1 MNRSLVLLASLV
13 MVTLVFAGCSAA
25 APTAPAAAESAPP
38 AESAPA
44 AQTASDATSSDAA
57 SAESA
62 SSEATSS
69 ESAASSDF
77 VTATNVLTA
86 ETTGSEGI
94 AEARGVRTF
103 VIVPSESVASYIAD
117 EEFFADA
124 LTKYG
129 INAGKQDTIGTTQE
143 ISGAITLDLD
153 NLSNALGDNRFIV
166 MLNTLES
173 DQGLRDSF
181 IRGNGPRFNQY
192 PMASFVANAI
202 EGAPATYSDGDE
214 VNFKLSGDLTIR
226 DITLPATFDVAAR
239 LTGDIL
245 TGVAQTGIKLSEFG
259 IPQLSFLN
267 TLTVADDMGI
277 KLEFTAQAQE

>member
-1 MNRSLVLLASLV
+1 MNRSIVLLASLV

-25 APTAPAAAESAPP
+25 APAAAPAAAESAPA
-38 AESAPA
+38 AESP
-44 AQTASDATSSDAA
+44 STS
-57 SAESA
+57 ESA
-62 SSEATSS
+62 STEGAASDSAANAETITTTEALTT
-69 ESAASSDF
+69 ESA
-77 VTATNVLTA
+77 TA
-86 ETTGSEGI
+86 EDAADATTEI
-94 AEARGVRTF
+94 RGVRTF

-117 EEFFADA
+117 EEFFSDA

-153 NLSNALGDNRFIV
+153 NLANALGDNRFVV

-173 DQGLRDSF
+173 DQGLRDGY

-192 PMASFVANAI
+192 PLAIFVANAI
-202 EGAPATYSDGDE
+202 EGAPDSYSDGDE
-214 VNFKLSGDLTIR
+214 VSFKLLGDLTIR
-226 DITLPATFDVAAR
+226 DITLPATFDVSAR

-245 TGVAQTGIKLSEFG
+245 TGVAQTSVKLSDFG
-259 IPQLSFLN
+259 IPELSFLN